1 MAEPIV
7 QPDSPLAAY
16 LASVDAMPLSLL
28 TTILSKLRS
37 FLSLSLTQAS
47 SQTSTTPTTPPPDIS
62 TLLILIGY
70 HLSPRW
76 ALCSAPLI
84 ALALCRPRTH
94 LRHIPHR
101 NPRTR
106 QLHIQAAIIPEI
118 AKLVNTSQALDLRVS
133 RAIGAVKEIECVA
146 LGLRLSN
153 PMPPVSRLETAAFP
167 FAGPSADPAPEDSLH
182 ALGLRK
188 VLQRVLDQA
197 RHQFENTAAELE
209 AVILSHIHNPSPT
222 SPSSNPSTVSPAAS
236 SSSSSSS
243 ASSSTLAALMEM
255 YGCSRLDPQTL
266 RGSTNERA
274 RRQAWRA
281 SLHSRIHDSAPLL
294 SPVAA
299 SNDPFQLVSTPP
311 SAKRLSLQQTPLSP
325 SPSPSALE
333 HHLEARRLLAA
344 RKPRCRSSFG
354 TPSHSHEY
362 HQLRSIDASSSSPT
376 EHSAHRRSPRPVSFH
391 AASHSPT
398 PAGPATA
405 PDGRRASLLIPVGRS
420 PKPRPSSMSA
430 TSSFRTLA
438 SSSPISHARRS
449 PDLYPEI
456 HLPSSPPTATGS
468 EEPSSPLVDRV
479 VPFSLLAL
487 QNSFERMHVSRKRL
501 MCCLLALDFTL
512 FTPHTLPMWQD
523 TLETVQGLLKTV
535 DALAG
540 ELTAGMSVEFGPGS
554 FDTASPDHRP
564 ATRDDPSHARRRDS
578 RKLQERGQEEDS
590 GGSWEGLRDFGPP
603 MAEADKKTRRQSELM
618 GQMQAMDLALRTIA
632 AKMKVCVEALGKE
645 GPRAVGV
652 HESIRGDLELLAREW
667 DASRAKIRLLVD
679 GDTPPPAAAS
689 ARRSRLRPHSLD
701 SSLSIE
707 SSGPA
712 SSISSS
718 EALTPVGEHA
728 PPALYASKADDND
741 EEEEEDEGAPLLR
754 TGPRASMAP
763 PPGLEAILAGA
774 LPAAVATPPRRSP
787 DTPPA
792 PPTRTLKLSAAELA
806 ELTRCR
812 RRESAAFAPRP
823 ASLIAL
829 HPPAIPATPP
839 PAVVTELKDVLLA
852 LKTRRSSTIDSL

>member
-37 FLSLSLTQAS
+37 FLSLSLSLRREPETEQPQTEHLSERLKYLICS
-47 SQTSTTPTTPPPDIS
+47 SFLLSPGLQPDFYDAHHTPPRVSELTPPPPLTRTTLRLLRPHPRTILSIS

-707 SSGPA
+707 SSRPRLVDLLQRGP
-712 SSISSS
+712 
-718 EALTPVGEHA
+718 HA
-728 PPALYASKADDND
+728 HAANPPPSPPARLPHRPPS
-741 EEEEEDEGAPLLR
+741 
-754 TGPRASMAP
+754 PR
-763 PPGLEAILAGA
+763 
-774 LPAAVATPPRRSP
+774 
-787 DTPPA
+787 
-792 PPTRTLKLSAAELA
+792 
-806 ELTRCR
+806 
-812 RRESAAFAPRP
+812 
-823 ASLIAL
+823 
-829 HPPAIPATPP
+829 IPATPP